1 VTKTKNKMMLKMSR
15 AILKMALKMRMTQVV
30 MMETARQMQKKLSRR
45 QIMLTV
51 KAIQPR
57 IITTIRMMAVMK
69 LQLMMV
75 VQRTMIKQ

>member
-1 VTKTKNKMMLKMSR
+1 
-15 AILKMALKMRMTQVV
+15 MALKMRMTQVV

>member
-1 VTKTKNKMMLKMSR
+1 MTKTKNKMMLKMSR